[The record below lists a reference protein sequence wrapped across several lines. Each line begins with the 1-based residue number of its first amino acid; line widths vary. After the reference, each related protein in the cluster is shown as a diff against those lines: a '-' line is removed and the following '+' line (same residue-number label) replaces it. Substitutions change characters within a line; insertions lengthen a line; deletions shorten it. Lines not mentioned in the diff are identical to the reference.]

1 MQMKFVLSFILCA
14 VSLAA
19 SAEDRFIPDP
29 ENQMKAKDIMS
40 VWVAWIKNKGEKYD
54 LNINMRNENPDKAYI
69 VFLSDMGCKRGK
81 VRGQLKHTFFNTG
94 ERTIDFKP
102 NEAKDFNLV
111 CKTVGGRSGD
121 FQLSI
126 SRIYEN
132 PSMDGKT
139 VGKVVAKDLTWTQS
153 DRKE

>member
-1 MQMKFVLSFILCA
+1 MKALLAITFIFFSFTA
-14 VSLAA
+14 TAA
-19 SAEDRFIPDP
+19 DKFIPDP
-29 ENQMKAKDIMS
+29 ENQMLAKDVMS
-40 VWVAWIKNKGEKYD
+40 VWVAWIKDKGEKFD

-111 CKTVGGRSGD
+111 CKTSGGTRGEFSIE
-121 FQLSI
+121 I
-126 SRIYEN
+126 SRIYDN

-139 VGKVVAKDLTWTQS
+139 VGKVVAKGLSWTQS